1 MNYFNNIFIMN
12 LDTIQ
17 ILYFYEIYFIKKY
30 ILIIKYIRDI
40 NCSNLNSEEIY
51 NINIYNHGKK
61 QYLLRNSFITNRIV
75 NLI

>member
-1 MNYFNNIFIMN
+1 MNYFNNIFIVN

-30 ILIIKYIRDI
+30 ILIIKYICDI

>member
-1 MNYFNNIFIMN
+1 MNYFNNIFIVN

-51 NINIYNHGKK
+51 NINTYNHGKK

>member
-1 MNYFNNIFIMN
+1 MNYFNNIFIVN

>member
-1 MNYFNNIFIMN
+1 MNYFNNIFIVN

-51 NINIYNHGKK
+51 NINVYNHGKK